1 MERDVYLFLLAV
13 MVLIALT
20 GTYLAYTN
28 RLVLAAHGA
37 ASEQRSELSRKL
49 ITVQE
54 EVLWSISRELHDEF
68 GQILTAAGRDAPPRG
83 EAEHPAA
90 GEGRPG

>member
-1 MERDVYLFLLAV
+1 MERP
-13 MVLIALT
+13 
-20 GTYLAYTN
+20 
-28 RLVLAAHGA
+28 
-37 ASEQRSELSRKL
+37 SEQRSELSRKL

-68 GQILTAAGRDAPPRG
+68 GQILTALGAMLRRVEKQNIPPT
-83 EAEHPAA
+83 